1 MSLVAY
7 LLGCALLLGLAYRLA
22 RPRLA
27 SWVGLDDRR
36 PTPAHAEPDDDRH
49 PARAGALL
57 PQHFSA
63 IAAAGPVVG
72 PILAGSL
79 FGWGPTLAWILLGA
93 ILIGG
98 LHDFLALVASIR
110 NKGRTIAELVRLH
123 ASPLSHRLFLGFIWI
138 SLVYVIVAFADVT
151 AGTFVARGAPGED
164 APGPAVASASVGYLL
179 LAVAMGLAVRRGLRG
194 DTARWVFLPLVA
206 VVIGLGQAFPLDLG
220 DARAWTLVLLAYC
233 ALASMAPVWLLLQPR
248 GELGGWFLYGVIA
261 VASAGLVI
269 GGLGGSL
276 EIKAPFITDAPL
288 LGDLAGA
295 APILPILLITVACG
309 ACSGFHAIVASGTT
323 SRQLDKE
330 SDAVPVAYGGMLL
343 EAFFAA
349 LTLAVFCVV
358 GGMAG
363 SPDRTYAQGIALL
376 AETATFGLIPQA
388 VALPVALLGF
398 ATFVFDTLDACTRL
412 ARYTLCELL
421 GLTGK
426 AGAWFATLATL
437 AIPAALAFLPKVTQG
452 GAEVPLWRTFW
463 TIFGMS
469 NQLLAALALLAVTLW
484 LRSEGRRWWPAFAP
498 ALVMLLAAGSAL
510 TLLLHARLTGGPL
523 SAVAAAETGCAALL
537 LALALLLLAES
548 VRFLRKPAEAAAQ
561 GPGGSGAQGLGS

>member
-1 MSLVAY
+1 MPLVAY

-22 RPRLA
+22 KPRLER
-27 SWVGLDDRR
+27 WVDIDDQRV
-36 PTPAHAEPDDDRH
+36 TPANQSPDDDRH
-49 PARAGALL
+49 PAKAAVLL

-79 FGWGPTLAWILLGA
+79 FGWAPTLIWILVGA

-98 LHDFLALVASIR
+98 IHDFLALIASVR
-110 NKGRTIAELVRLH
+110 NKGRTIAELVRRH
-123 ASPLSHRLFLGFIWI
+123 ASPLSHKLFLGFIWL

-151 AGTFVARGAPGED
+151 AGTFVTRGAPGED
-164 APGPAVASASVGYLL
+164 APGPAVASASLGYLL
-179 LAVAMGLAVRRGLRG
+179 LALGMGLAVRRGLPG
-194 DTARWVFLPLVA
+194 DTARWIFLPLVA
-206 VVIGLGQAFPLDLG
+206 VVIGLGQVLPLDLG
-220 DARAWTLVLLAYC
+220 DARTWSLLLLAYC
-233 ALASMAPVWLLLQPR
+233 ALASMSPVWLLLQPR

-261 VASAGLVI
+261 VASAGLVV
-269 GGLGGSL
+269 GGLGGTL
-276 EIKAPFITDAPL
+276 EMRAPAFTDTPLFGDL
-288 LGDLAGA
+288 LGPQPL
-295 APILPILLITVACG
+295 LPILLITVACG
-309 ACSGFHAIVASGTT
+309 ACSGFHSIVASGTT

-349 LTLAVFCVV
+349 LTLAIFCVV
-358 GGMAG
+358 GSLAG
-363 SPDRTYAQGIALL
+363 SPDRTYAQGVALL
-376 AETATFGLIPQA
+376 AEQATFGLIPQS

-412 ARYTLCELL
+412 ARYTLSELL
-421 GLTGK
+421 GITSK
-426 AGAWFATLATL
+426 AGAWLATLATL
-437 AIPAALAFLPKVTQG
+437 AIPAALAFLPKMTQN

-484 LRSEGRRWWPAFAP
+484 LRAEGRRWWPAFVP
-498 ALVMLLAAGSAL
+498 ALVMLAAATAAL

-523 SAVAAAETGCAALL
+523 SAVATAETLCAATL
-537 LALALLLLAES
+537 LALALLLLAET
-548 VRFLRKPAEAAAQ
+548 VRFLRKPPAARD
-561 GPGGSGAQGLGS
+561 PGVSGAQGLGN